1 MGALNTGPAGR
12 PQALRSGA
20 AGASVRELYGFPST
34 VASGAPGQLGRDGV
48 TNVLIFNAGAS
59 IKGIDLVARFW
70 AEESGTLDWLDDF
83 LRDPQMDLIV
93 RAADDSDDDEEFEDI
108 EYVKGEL
115 TTLGSEEIY

>member
-1 MGALNTGPAGR
+1 MGAMNTGPMPR
-12 PQALRSGA
+12 QQGA
-20 AGASVRELYGFPST
+20 RNSLADAPVRELFGFPST

-70 AEESGTLDWLDDF
+70 AEESGTLDWLEDF

-93 RAADDSDDDEEFEDI
+93 RAPDEADEDDAFEDI

>member
-1 MGALNTGPAGR
+1 MGALNSGPG
-12 PQALRSGA
+12 AL
-20 AGASVRELYGFPST
+20 VRKLAGFPAT
-34 VASGAPGQLGRDGV
+34 VVSGGPGQLGREGV

-83 LRDPQMDLIV
+83 LRDPQMDLIM
-93 RAADDSDDDEEFEDI
+93 RAPEESDEEDEFEET

-115 TTLGSEEIY
+115 TTLGSDEIY

>member
-1 MGALNTGPAGR
+1 MGSLDVR
-12 PQALRSGA
+12 PGVP
-20 AGASVRELYGFPST
+20 VRKLFGFPST
-34 VASGAPGQLGRDGV
+34 VASGAPGQLGREGV

-59 IKGIDLVARFW
+59 IRGADLVARFW
-70 AEESGTLDWLDDF
+70 AEEGGTLDWLDDF

-93 RAADDSDDDEEFEDI
+93 RAPEVSDEEDEFEDT